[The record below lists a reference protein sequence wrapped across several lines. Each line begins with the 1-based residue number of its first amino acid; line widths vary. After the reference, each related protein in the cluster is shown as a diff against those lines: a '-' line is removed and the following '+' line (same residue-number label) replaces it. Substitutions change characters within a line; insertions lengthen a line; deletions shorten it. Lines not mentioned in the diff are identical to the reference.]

1 LSALKASR
9 LTGCRAMV
17 GSFSH
22 ALFFFVMIARRA
34 RHKVWVA
41 RSNRRRQKSK
51 SKTKPNQA
59 KLKALKVG
67 SGKLGKLRA
76 RERFNREERWI
87 SLGCGDAL
95 LHWSSLFICFLLS
108 LG

>member
-1 LSALKASR
+1 MLSALKASR
-9 LTGCRAMV
+9 RTGCRAMV

-34 RHKVWVA
+34 SHKVWVA
-41 RSNRRRQKSK
+41 RSNRRKQKSK

-67 SGKLGKLRA
+67 SGKWETGEVEGE
-76 RERFNREERWI
+76 RERDSTEKN
-87 SLGCGDAL
+87 GG
-95 LHWSSLFICFLLS
+95 
-108 LG
+108 